1 MKIFLSHTF
10 IVFTFACTLTTNSV
24 ARDFGPEW
32 TKKTFENSNY
42 VEYQRTLEITATH
55 SGMGNVTNYPIALE
69 NNNLAVFEVDDNL
82 GLNIHVR
89 GLAELSI
96 GKDMQGQA
104 ESFTI
109 GIGAVRYFDL
119 NGDGYLDARYDGN
132 TEASEIFYE
141 GQYVAVKRT
150 KDGFKLRKKSSADGK
165 TNYVF
170 AEGKWQAV
178 LN

>member
-1 MKIFLSHTF
+1 MVFIFT
-10 IVFTFACTLTTNSV
+10 CTLTTNGI

-69 NNNLAVFEVDDNL
+69 NHNLAVFEVDDNL

-96 GKDMQGQA
+96 GKDMQGQP
-104 ESFTI
+104 ESFTVA
-109 GIGAVRYFDL
+109 IGAVRYFDL
-119 NGDGYLDARYDGN
+119 NGDGYIDARYDAKN
-132 TEASEIFYE
+132 EESEIFFE
-141 GQYVAVKRT
+141 GHYVAVNRT
-150 KDGFKLRKKSSADGK
+150 KDGFKLRKKTSVDGK
-165 TNYVF
+165 TQYVF
-170 AEGKWQAV
+170 SDSQWQKV
-178 LN
+178 Q